1 VSENSAISWTNS
13 SWNPVTGCTRVSAG
27 CAHCYAERFAERW
40 RGIPGHAYEQG
51 FDLKLWPERLQLPLR
66 WRAPRMVFV
75 NSMSDLFHERVPEDH
90 IRQVFAVMKQAERH
104 TFQVLTKRSERMR
117 QLADSLEWP
126 TNVWLGVT
134 IESED
139 YVARADD
146 LRQVPAAVRFI
157 SAEPLLGSLDSL
169 DLVGIDWL
177 IVGGESGPGRRCM
190 RPEWAA
196 QLRDRCRE
204 GHVAFYFKQWGGSR
218 PTHEPP
224 ALDGEIWREMP
235 VDVRSGSGDESLTGT
250 YRASDQAR
258 GRPHAV
264 ALPLP
269 LA

>member
-1 VSENSAISWTNS
+1 MSENSAISWTNS
-13 SWNPVTGCTRVSAG
+13 SWNPVTGCTKVSAG

-51 FDLKLWPERLQLPLR
+51 FDLKLWPDRLQLPLR

-75 NSMSDLFHERVPEDH
+75 NSMSDLFHDGVPEEY
-90 IRQVFAVMKQAERH
+90 IRQVFDVMKQAERH

-126 TNVWLGVT
+126 ANVWLGVT
-134 IESED
+134 IESKD

-169 DLVGIDWL
+169 DLVGIDWF
-177 IVGGESGPGRRCM
+177 IVGGESGPGRRRM
-190 RPEWAA
+190 RPEWAE
-196 QLRDRCRE
+196 QLRDKCRE
-204 GHVAFYFKQWGGSR
+204 GQVAFYFKQWGGSR
-218 PTHEPP
+218 PAHEPP

-235 VDVRSGSGDESLTGT
+235 VGPKYGTGDESLPGT
-250 YRASDQAR
+250 YRVSEKEADQSR
-258 GRPHAV
+258 LV